1 MSKHARRRGFNLVE
15 LLVVIVITGIL
26 VGMLLPAVQQIRES
40 ARRTAC
46 LNNMRQQILAVH
58 NFESAQG
65 FIPPGARLG
74 EGTGWHAYILPAI
87 EQNNLYERIE
97 LVDPNQE
104 FEWASDGEDVL
115 ETRIELFRCPSEPAP
130 PAISSPGIPAR
141 AVSSYLACAT
151 GSLPDNPDDLRSI
164 RLELRPGTEDS
175 PEAVAFVRA
184 FRSGVMA
191 PTQTFIDHQTVTYPE
206 LKTKVGFADVL
217 DGQSNTIMIG
227 ESIFDTSR
235 HYNSSGGGFT
245 SVGAD
250 HWYIGS
256 GSMDIAIDSAASSN
270 PVSDLSEF
278 MATTALPFNFYH
290 ANRSSLNYE
299 SLHDDS
305 LLKDHF
311 AFSFNSWHS
320 GNGVNFGLADG
331 STKYIGADISADI
344 RVKLGMIADR
354 GAISEAF

>member
-115 ETRIELFRCPSEPAP
+115 ETRIELFRCPSEPC
-130 PAISSPGIPAR
+130 R
-141 AVSSYLACAT
+141 LR
-151 GSLPDNPDDLRSI
+151 SLPREFP
-164 RLELRPGTEDS
+164 PG
-175 PEAVAFVRA
+175 R
-184 FRSGVMA
+184 
-191 PTQTFIDHQTVTYPE
+191 
-206 LKTKVGFADVL
+206 
-217 DGQSNTIMIG
+217 
-227 ESIFDTSR
+227 
-235 HYNSSGGGFT
+235 
-245 SVGAD
+245 
-250 HWYIGS
+250 
-256 GSMDIAIDSAASSN
+256 SAAI
-270 PVSDLSEF
+270 
-278 MATTALPFNFYH
+278 LP
-290 ANRSSLNYE
+290 AQQEVCRI
-299 SLHDDS
+299 
-305 LLKDHF
+305 
-311 AFSFNSWHS
+311 
-320 GNGVNFGLADG
+320 
-331 STKYIGADISADI
+331 T
-344 RVKLGMIADR
+344 RMI
-354 GAISEAF
+354 